1 MLDALITSEFHSVL
15 YTGLRLIIFLWEPN
29 ACAIL
34 IINQKCMIN
43 KKFLKVSFDVR
54 FVTACHF
61 VVHNYGGYNERK
73 VGST

>member
-15 YTGLRLIIFLWEPN
+15 HTGMRLIMCLCAPN

-34 IINQKCMIN
+34 IINQKCMIHKN
-43 KKFLKVSFDVR
+43 FVKVSFDVR

-61 VVHNYGGYNERK
+61 VVHNYGGYNERI
-73 VGST
+73 VRST